1 MKTFIRATILGA
13 VLTAGGISS
22 WGTGPSAWAQ
32 GAIRDTEIEA
42 VMRRYADP
50 LFTAAGLNA
59 NDVEIVL
66 IGDRSINAFATLG
79 PLMGIH
85 TGLINE
91 AEFPNEIKGVI
102 AHETGHIAGGH
113 SVRSGEASGAATA
126 TTLIALGLGIL
137 AIAAGAPDAGA
148 ALIASGPQFGQLS
161 VLGYSREQ
169 ESRADQAGAGF
180 LEATGQSG
188 KGLVRFFERFR
199 YQESLSSARR
209 SPYFRSHPLSSDRVE
224 ALAQRVENAPS
235 WPVEDSPEE
244 IAELHMVQAKLHG
257 FLDSPQETYNRYPI
271 KDQSLPARYARA
283 IADYR
288 IPETRLALAK
298 VEELITEQPD
308 VPWFHELKGQ
318 ILFEAGR
325 TEESIAPHRRALE
338 LHKDAPLLMIN
349 LARSLLATE
358 ERPKIDE
365 AMALLN
371 RALQFEPDNAFAWEQ
386 LAIAHDRR
394 GEIPMAKLA
403 TAEQAFYLRAYPRA
417 FQFAESARR
426 ELKPGTVAYRRAA
439 DIVVATRPRG
449 RNGEPVFP
457 DAGRVPPG
465 GGRVPP
471 GAERRQPPSGDQPPK
486 PEPEP
491 EPEPEPKP
499 EAG

>member
-1 MKTFIRATILGA
+1 MKRVIRATILGA
-13 VLTAGGISS
+13 VLAAGGLAAS
-22 WGTGPSAWAQ
+22 GAGPSAFAQ

-42 VMRRYADP
+42 VMRRYSDP

-59 NDVEIVL
+59 KDVEIIL

-113 SVRSGEASGAATA
+113 AVRSGEGSGAATA

-161 VLGYSREQ
+161 YLGYSREQ

-180 LEATGQSG
+180 LETTSQSG

-209 SPYFRSHPLSSDRVE
+209 FPYFRSHPLSSDRVD
-224 ALAQRVENAPS
+224 ALTQRVERSPFF
-235 WPVEDSPEE
+235 PVEDSEEE

-271 KDQSLPARYARA
+271 KNQSLPARYARA

-298 VEELITEQPD
+298 VEELITGQPD
-308 VPWFHELKGQ
+308 NPYFYELKGQ

-325 TEESIAPHRRALE
+325 TEESIAPHRRALD

-365 AMALLN
+365 ALTLLN

-394 GEIPMAKLA
+394 GEIAMAKLA

-426 ELKPGTVAYRRAA
+426 ELKPGTVAFRRAA

-449 RNGEPVFP
+449 RNGAPVFP
-457 DAGRVPPG
+457 E
-465 GGRVPP
+465 
-471 GAERRQPPSGDQPPK
+471 AERRPREDRRGPPSNEEAPK
-486 PEPEP
+486 PVPAPEPEP
-491 EPEPEPKP
+491 VP